1 MAWFVLR
8 PRAPYNFTMHLE
20 RFSVGGPMPW
30 VYEGGCLRVLLPV
43 GGVLEPVR
51 ACFSGEPWEPV
62 IRLWARRE
70 EAVGVFRDY
79 ARAGLDWS
87 LFLERLEGYPRVR
100 SIALEYAGVR
110 PGRCQS
116 LYYALVDSIVRQRV
130 PLRVASRTVSRL
142 VSRYGARMVV
152 DGLDYYSYPPA
163 IVLSRVPLEE
173 LRGLGL
179 SRLKARGLREA
190 AMAELE
196 GRLPS
201 VGEAVRDPQGVIR
214 DLTGLYGVGR
224 WTAGL
229 AVAMVHP
236 LFPVWPFGDL
246 AVERGLRLAL
256 PNMSTSAVRSLVEG
270 LGDYAGLLM
279 YVLSLYYEDS
289 KRRGRKGLA

>member
-1 MAWFVLR
+1 MPWLALK
-8 PRAPYNFTMHLE
+8 PRAPYNFAMHLE
-20 RFSVGGPMPW
+20 RFSAGGPVPW
-30 VYEGGCLRVLLPV
+30 IYKDKCLRVLLPV

-62 IRLWARRE
+62 IRLWTRRGG
-70 EAVGVFRDY
+70 AVGVFRDY
-79 ARAGLDWS
+79 ARVGFDWS
-87 LFLERLEGYPRVR
+87 VFLKLLEGYPRVR

-116 LYYALVDSIVRQRV
+116 LYHALVDSIVRQRV
-130 PLRVASRTVSRL
+130 PLRVASRILARL

-163 IVLSRVPLEE
+163 VVLSRAPLEE

-179 SRLKARGLREA
+179 SRLKARGLREVA
-190 AMAELE
+190 LAELE

-201 VGEAVRDPQGVIR
+201 VGEAVRNPQGVIGE
-214 DLTGLYGVGR
+214 LTGLYGVGR

-246 AVERGLRLAL
+246 AVERGLRMAL
-256 PNMSTSAVRSLVEG
+256 PDMAPVEIKRLVEG

-289 KRRGRKGLA
+289 KVRGGRG